1 MSRAETLAEIAAL
14 IRSKRNL
21 RERIVH
27 ARSASYRECLTDQL
41 KAVTRRIKTKMEEMP

>member
-1 MSRAETLAEIAAL
+1 MTRAETLAAIAAL

-27 ARSASYRECLTDQL
+27 ARSESYRDSLTDQL
-41 KAVTRRIKTKMEEMP
+41 KAVNRRIKTKMEEMP